1 MSKELKTSR
10 GFVGILLAMAWMSTS
25 GWTQAMLSGTVVDEH
40 GKPVKGALVSIDQLQ
55 TNRHFEVTTNKKG
68 YYIHGGLPLGFYKII
83 LTIDG
88 EMKARWLEFRI
99 SPGYNK
105 LDFDL
110 AEIAR
115 TSERVITP
123 EEREALEKQKAR
135 VQAAQKKFSS
145 LKQAFSEGREL
156 FAAKQYDQAVI
167 ACSRAAEIDATQHLV
182 FGNLAASYE
191 KVRKHEEAIENYRRA
206 LALLNEKPDPEGA
219 AKYHMNLGIIYGQRG
234 EADLAVEQVTKAAE
248 LNPELASEAF
258 YNLGAMLTNSGD
270 VAGASK
276 AFRQALEADPKN
288 ANAHYQLGLTLV
300 GLASVTTE
308 GKTIPAPGT
317 IEAFEN
323 YLKFDPDGRF
333 AASAKSMIAML
344 SKSIQAD

>member
-1 MSKELKTSR
+1 MKEKLKGSR
-10 GFVGILLAMAWMSTS
+10 GVVGILIAMAWMSTS
-25 GWTQAMLSGTVVDEH
+25 GWTQAMLSGTVVDEQ
-40 GKPVKGALVSIDQLQ
+40 GEPVEGALVSIDQLER
-55 TNRHFEVTTNKKG
+55 NRHFEVTTNKKG
-68 YYIHGGLPLGFYKII
+68 YYVHGGLPLGFYKII

-115 TSERVITP
+115 TSDRVITS
-123 EEREALEKQKAR
+123 EERKALEEQKAR
-135 VQAAQKKFSS
+135 MEAAQKKFGS
-145 LKQAFSEGREL
+145 LKQAFGEGREL
-156 FAAKQYDQAVI
+156 FAARQYDQAVV
-167 ACSRAAEIDATQHLV
+167 AFRRAAEIDATQHLV

-206 LALLNEKPDPEGA
+206 LALLDEKPDPEAA
-219 AKYHMNLGIIYGQRG
+219 AKYHLNLGIIYAKTE
-234 EADLAVEQVTKAAE
+234 EADLAAEQVTKAAE

-270 VAGASK
+270 AAGASN
-276 AFRQALEADPKN
+276 AFRKALEADPKN

-300 GLASVTTE
+300 GLVSVNAE
-308 GKTIPAPGT
+308 GETIPAPGT

-323 YLKFDPDGRF
+323 YLKFDPEGPF
-333 AASAKSMIAML
+333 AASAKGLIEML
-344 SKSIQAD
+344 SKSMQAN